1 MRMADGREMHRVNPG
16 GEPAIWI
23 FHDRMVDDGVCGMA
37 MARSG
42 NSPETAC
49 LTVSR
54 QAYTQEAMFRLFS
67 EHAQLYEPAT
77 SLLAVGAL
85 RPGDIAIDI
94 GAHVGYFATLFR
106 LAVGPAG
113 SVYAFE
119 PMPETYRRLLRNVM
133 LNRFTNVLPLP
144 LAMADRSGMA
154 VFHIDAGNEGE
165 CSLLETAGNRTVE
178 VQVTSLD
185 DLFRDGLPTRP
196 RVMKMDAEGVELSIL
211 NGGRQFFERM
221 APDMVICE
229 VNRGAL
235 AKTDIGEPEL
245 REFFESRGYRCAVIA
260 LSEADAGVDFR
271 GARFY
276 RYLDK
281 GEFVSDACKYVFN
294 LMCIRAGSGLYP
306 ADIV

>member
-1 MRMADGREMHRVNPG
+1 MKMADGKEMHLVNPG
-16 GEPAIWI
+16 GDPAIWV
-23 FHDRMVDDGVCGMA
+23 FHDRVGDDGVCGISL
-37 MARSG
+37 ARAG
-42 NSPETAC
+42 GRPETAC

-54 QAYTQEAMFRLFS
+54 QAYTQEVMFRLFS

-85 RPGDIAIDI
+85 RPGDVAIDI
-94 GAHVGYFATLFR
+94 GAHVGYFSMLFR
-106 LAVGPAG
+106 LAVGPTG

-133 LNRFTNVLPLP
+133 LNRYTNVLPLP
-144 LAMADRSGMA
+144 LAMADRSGTA
-154 VFHIDAGNEGE
+154 VFHIDTGNEGE
-165 CSLLETAGNRTVE
+165 CSLLETAGNQTVE

-185 DLFRDGLPTRP
+185 DLFRDGLPARP

-211 NGGRQFFERM
+211 NGGRQFFEHM

-229 VNRGAL
+229 INRGAL
-235 AKTDIGEPEL
+235 AKAGIGEPEL
-245 REFFESRGYRCAVIA
+245 REFFESRDYRCAVVA
-260 LSEADAGVDFR
+260 LTSVDAGIDFR

-281 GEFVSDACKYVFN
+281 GEFVSDACQYVFN
-294 LMCIRAGSGLYP
+294 LMCVRAGSGLYP
-306 ADIV
+306 ANLV